1 MSRSNNSIVN
11 TINKIERLNPYWA
24 LMCPFVIVAITV
36 LFLPDSPL
44 KDEAFYYPLIK
55 VFGEHYLPSIDVIKN
70 MNQSMGPMYFIIYG
84 FIGKFTNYSLP
95 VLRLVDILISF
106 ISVLALYRT
115 LYQFCRYP
123 LCLTLWFTI
132 NPYFLLLT
140 TPLLYTDNLCM
151 MFILLGTYFF
161 LVKRNLFAS
170 GLLWGLA
177 LWTRQT
183 AIVIPLA
190 ALLTELYVYR
200 IDLAIVFRKFMLS
213 LIPFL
218 LFFWLIYLW
227 DFSITP
233 PSTVH
238 EVNSFDTLGFSLRQ
252 LNYTIL
258 LLGVYSSPLWLP
270 QLSKII
276 KSPAIFAAAG
286 CSPLLILEFPRI
298 INENRMVGWGS
309 GLMDRFL
316 MSVGDL
322 AYVIVPLLWIPALGY
337 LILTTISATK
347 SRQTLFGMLC
357 IFFFLGFQSI
367 YSYSWD
373 KYFILVIPF
382 IFFANPSTHDP
393 IDNKSILIG

>member
-1 MSRSNNSIVN
+1 MSNYYNSIVN
-11 TINKIERLNPYWA
+11 TINKIEQLNPYWV
-24 LMCPFVIVAITV
+24 LICPFAIVAIVV
-36 LFLPDSPL
+36 LFLPDYPL
-44 KDEAFYYPLIK
+44 KDERFFYPLVK

-70 MNQSMGPMYFIIYG
+70 MDQSMGPVYFIIYG
-84 FIGKFTNYSLP
+84 FIGKLTNYSLSS
-95 VLRLVDILISF
+95 LRLVDIFISF
-106 ISVLALYRT
+106 VSVLALYKT
-115 LYQFCRYP
+115 LYQFSRYP

-151 MFILLGTYFF
+151 MFILMGTYFF
-161 LVKRNLFAS
+161 LIKQNLLAS

-177 LWTRQT
+177 LCTRQT
-183 AIVIPLA
+183 AIIIPLA

-200 IDLAIVFRKFMLS
+200 VNLAILFRKFILS

-218 LFFWLIYLW
+218 LLFGLVYLW

-233 PSTVH
+233 PNTVH
-238 EVNSFDTLGFSLRQ
+238 KVNSFETLGFSLRQ

-270 QLSKII
+270 QLAKII
-276 KSPAIFAAAG
+276 KKPIIFAAVAA
-286 CSPLLILEFPRI
+286 SALLILEFPRT
-298 INENRMVGWGS
+298 INENRLVGWES

-316 MSVGDL
+316 MSIGDL
-322 AYVIVPLLWIPALGY
+322 AYIIVPLLWIPALGF
-337 LILTTISATK
+337 LILTAITAVR
-347 SRQTLFGMLC
+347 SRQTLFGILC
-357 IFFFLGFQSI
+357 VLSFLGFQSF

-382 IFFANPSTHDP
+382 IFLANPSIRQA
-393 IDNKSILIG
+393 IDNKSIA